1 MTGRVEGA
9 ALLEVRGLTKSFG
22 AITAVRDV
30 DLVVG
35 PGERV
40 GLVGPNGAGK
50 TTLFNCICGQTQA
63 DAGTVV
69 FRGIDLGSKP
79 TFERARLG
87 IGRTFQ
93 RVEVF
98 PELTVAEH
106 LMVAER
112 ARRGDGRLWKDLLG
126 RSALSAQDC
135 SASTSITASRA
146 PPRWCP
152 A

>member
-1 MTGRVEGA
+1 VTGRVEGA

-93 RVEVF
+93 RV
-98 PELTVAEH
+98 
-106 LMVAER
+106 
-112 ARRGDGRLWKDLLG
+112 
-126 RSALSAQDC
+126 
-135 SASTSITASRA
+135 
-146 PPRWCP
+146 
-152 A
+152 